1 MGRRA
6 TASEHKHFRAL
17 REQLRASPEYV
28 ELIERRR
35 MVQELEL
42 VDAVQALTAL
52 REARGVTQM
61 EIAEAWETTQSNV
74 SRFEHAQDT
83 YLSTLMR
90 CAAALGGRL
99 ELKVVLP
106 DQVVDLTPG
115 EAKLVVAREK

>member
-1 MGRRA
+1 MTLA
-6 TASEHKHFRAL
+6 EEVAASIQMPPRL
-17 REQLRASPEYV
+17 ASC
-28 ELIERRR
+28 
-35 MVQELEL
+35 
-42 VDAVQALTAL
+42 
-52 REARGVTQM
+52 M

-90 CAAALGGRL
+90 CAAALGEWL

-115 EAKLVVAREK
+115 ETKLVVAREK